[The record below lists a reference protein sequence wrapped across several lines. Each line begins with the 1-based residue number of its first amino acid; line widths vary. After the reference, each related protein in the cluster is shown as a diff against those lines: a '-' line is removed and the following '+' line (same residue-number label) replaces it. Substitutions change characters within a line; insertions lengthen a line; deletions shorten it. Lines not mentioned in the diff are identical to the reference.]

1 MNDFQE
7 TADRVE
13 IEALRGEFTD
23 AAMMRDRARLAGLFT
38 PDGVLRMPNVPVEL
52 VGREEIRSGG
62 ERLQSQWDFFVQ
74 NSHPGVIRIDG
85 DTATGR
91 TYMQEIAR
99 LLDGRSGQNFA
110 IYHDTYRRTPE
121 GWKFAERV
129 YEVRYAD
136 TTPLPGSAP
145 GPDTRAHD
153 SGGTG
158 DADRAHDSDRAHG
171 SGRADRAGDIG
182 RADRAGDSGRAP
194 GAGEAGAPVT
204 RGADDFARPAS
215 AERLDRAVAALRA
228 NGFTA
233 ELLDDAAAARARVR
247 DLIPE
252 GASVFTGASETLRL
266 SGIAEDIE
274 AGDRC
279 LAVRPRVLTM
289 DRATE
294 ADEIRRL
301 AATPDVFVASVAA
314 VTETGSLVIASATGS
329 QLPASA
335 GGAAK
340 AIWVVGAQKV
350 VPDLSSALRRVEEHA
365 LPLETAR
372 ALAAYGQPSAVGR
385 LLVLNAEP
393 QPGRGTVL
401 LLREAIGF

>member
-7 TADRVE
+7 IADRVE

-23 AAMMRDRARLAGLFT
+23 AAMMRDRARLAALFT
-38 PDGVLRMPNVPVEL
+38 PDAVLRMPNVPVEL
-52 VGREEIRSGG
+52 IGREEIRTGG

-74 NSHPGVIRIDG
+74 NSHPGTIRIDG

-99 LLDGRSGQNFA
+99 LLDGRSALNFA

-121 GWKFAERV
+121 GWRFAERV
-129 YEVRYAD
+129 YEVRYVD
-136 TTPLPGSAP
+136 TTPLRGSAP
-145 GPDTRAHD
+145 APDAQAHD
-153 SGGTG
+153 SGGAR
-158 DADRAHDSDRAHG
+158 DAARAL
-171 SGRADRAGDIG
+171 
-182 RADRAGDSGRAP
+182 
-194 GAGEAGAPVT
+194 GAGEAEASATGA
-204 RGADDFARPAS
+204 ADDFSAPAS
-215 AERLDRAVAALRA
+215 DERLDRAIAALRA
-228 NGFTA
+228 KGFTA
-233 ELLDDAAAARARVR
+233 ELLDDAAAARARIK

-266 SGIAEDIE
+266 SGITQDIE
-274 AGDRC
+274 AGDRYR
-279 LAVRPRVLTM
+279 AIRPRVLKM

-294 ADEIRRL
+294 FDEIRRL
-301 AATPDVFVASVAA
+301 VATPDAFVASVAA
-314 VTETGSLVIASATGS
+314 VTETGSLVIASGSGS

-335 GGAAK
+335 GGAAR
-340 AIWVVGAQKV
+340 AIWVVGVQKV
-350 VPDLSSALRRVEEHA
+350 VPDLSTALRRVEEHA

-372 ALAAYGQPSAVGR
+372 AQAIYGQPSAVNR

-393 QPGRGTVL
+393 QPGRSTVL